1 MKAPRSIVYT
11 PGADGPREFLSIAV
25 RIAVVT
31 GGKDGFNIQLFPDL
45 RAPQTIF
52 LTMPQMDRLLGLA
65 EAGATENELWAE
77 LAKVP
82 IEPLQPAR
90 SLYPRL
96 RQLLVDQAASLRE
109 ELSVQ
114 QRRAHARERAADAAL
129 AAADKL
135 AKAAPVDPVI
145 AEEPAYA
152 GERGRDPDVL

>member
-11 PGADGPREFLSIAV
+11 QAADGPREFLSIAV
-25 RIAVVT
+25 RITVVT

-45 RAPQTIF
+45 RAPQAIY

-77 LAKVP
+77 LGKIP

-96 RQLLVDQAASLRE
+96 RQLLVDQAAPLRE
-109 ELSVQ
+109 ELGIQ

-129 AAADKL
+129 AAADKA
-135 AKAAPVDPVI
+135 AKEAPTVEQPS
-145 AEEPAYA
+145 EES
-152 GERGRDPDVL
+152 GFRQDGGRDPEAL